1 MHPRWRAGARKAR
14 VAEAQYLI
22 DLLLLLALQSAAFRS
37 LGVPITGT
45 HLEETHR
52 HENVF
57 RETQR
62 SAA

>member
-1 MHPRWRAGARKAR
+1 
-14 VAEAQYLI
+14 
-22 DLLLLLALQSAAFRS
+22 LLLLLALQSAAFRS